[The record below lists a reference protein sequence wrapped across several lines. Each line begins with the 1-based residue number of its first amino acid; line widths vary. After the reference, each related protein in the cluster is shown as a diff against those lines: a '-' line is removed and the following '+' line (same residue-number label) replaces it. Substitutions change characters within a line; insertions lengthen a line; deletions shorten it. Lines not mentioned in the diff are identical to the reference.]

1 VVFFFLGVGISR
13 IYARGPWCRISGA
26 VSMMSFLAG
35 NEGRCLT
42 RYGEA
47 AQGGAA
53 QSVAPPG
60 PTQDIVHPS
69 MRPTANTLAMLRK
82 LKKSLF

>member
-13 IYARGPWCRISGA
+13 IYGPWCRISGA

-35 NEGRCLT
+35 NEGRRLT
-42 RYGEA
+42 RHGEA

-60 PTQDIVHPS
+60 PTQDIVHPHR
-69 MRPTANTLAMLRK
+69 RPCAPRPAP
-82 LKKSLF
+82 